1 MTEAGRGNLADSY
14 SRGSQGERRAM
25 MVFWDCDG
33 LRSVDA
39 LRATVEESL
48 EVYIWILAASFE
60 GEGGR
65 FTVSGGIV
73 FTNI

>member
-1 MTEAGRGNLADSY
+1 MKYSVMTVKRRGKLADSY

-39 LRATVEESL
+39 LRGKFRGLYLDPSYA
-48 EVYIWILAASFE
+48 F
-60 GEGGR
+60 
-65 FTVSGGIV
+65 
-73 FTNI
+73 